1 MPSRGSDRVVTM
13 SDIARAA
20 GVSMAT
26 ASRALNNAAEVSPAT
41 RERVLRVAA
50 DLEYV
55 VSPEASGLARRR
67 TGRVGVIL
75 THLSRW
81 FYGEVLEGIEQVL
94 RDAGLDLLI
103 YVVRDAAERRRF
115 FAELPARRK
124 VDAVVVVGMPVSPEE
139 RARLALL
146 DVDVVAAGGQVAD
159 YPFVSI
165 DDELAGQQAM
175 DHLLFLGHR
184 RIAMIDAVDPNEEE
198 WPIELRSRAYV
209 RALERVGL
217 DLEHELFV
225 RTPWGPK
232 GGATGMEQLL
242 SLTVPPTAVLVHSD
256 EMAFGALATLRRAG
270 VRVPQDI
277 SVIGIDG
284 HPVGEQLDL
293 TTVSQDARLQGR
305 LAARA
310 VTSLLAGRTP
320 SAAELVPT
328 RLVPRGST
336 GSPRPL
342 P

>member
-1 MPSRGSDRVVTM
+1 MPGRGSDRVVTM

-26 ASRALNNAAEVSPAT
+26 ASRALNNAAEVSPGT
-41 RERVLRVAA
+41 RERVVRVAA
-50 DLEYV
+50 ELEYV

-81 FYGEVLEGIEQVL
+81 FYGEILEGIEPAL
-94 RDAGLDLLI
+94 RAAGLDLMVYMI
-103 YVVRDAAERRRF
+103 GDAAERRRF
-115 FAELPARRK
+115 FADLPARRK
-124 VDAVVVVGMPVSPEE
+124 VDAVIVVGMPVSPEE
-139 RARLALL
+139 RERLALM
-146 DVDVVAAGGQVAD
+146 DVAVVAAGGQVAE

-165 DDELAGQQAM
+165 DDEVAGRQAM

-184 RIAMIDAVDPNEEE
+184 RIAMLDAIDPNVAE

-209 RALERVGL
+209 RALERAGL
-217 DLEHELFV
+217 DLEDELFV
-225 RTPWGPK
+225 RTPWGAR
-232 GGATGMEQLL
+232 GGTTGMEQLL
-242 SLTVPPTAVLVHSD
+242 SLTVPPTAVFAHSD

-277 SVIGIDG
+277 SIIGIDG
-284 HPVGEQLDL
+284 HPIGEQLDL
-293 TTVSQDARLQGR
+293 TTVHQDARRQGR

-310 VTSLLAGRTP
+310 VTTLLSGRDP
-320 SAAELVPT
+320 SAAEFVPT

-336 GSPRPL
+336 GCPRRL

>member
-1 MPSRGSDRVVTM
+1 MPSRGSDRIVTM
-13 SDIARAA
+13 SDIAQAA

-26 ASRALNNAAEVSPAT
+26 ASRALNNTAEVSPAT

-81 FYGEVLEGIEQVL
+81 FYGEILEGVEQVL
-94 RDAGLDLLI
+94 RAAGLDLMI
-103 YVVRDAAERRRF
+103 YMVGDAAERRRF
-115 FAELPARRK
+115 FSDLPARRK
-124 VDAVVVVGMPVSPEE
+124 VDAVIVVGMPVSPEE
-139 RARLALL
+139 RERLALM
-146 DVDVVAAGGQVAD
+146 DVAVVAAGGQVAD

-165 DDELAGQQAM
+165 DDELAGRQAM

-184 RIAMIDAVDPNEEE
+184 RIAMIDAIDPNEDE

-209 RALERVGL
+209 RGLERVGMG
-217 DLEHELFV
+217 LEDELFARV
-225 RTPWGPK
+225 PWGPE

-242 SLTVPPTAVLVHSD
+242 SLSVPPTAVFAHSD

-270 VRVPQDI
+270 LRVPHDI

-284 HPVGEQLDL
+284 HPVGEQLVL
-293 TTVSQDARLQGR
+293 TTVIQDARLQGR

-310 VTSLLAGRTP
+310 VTTLLAGRDP
-320 SAAELVPT
+320 SAAEFVPT

-336 GSPRPL
+336 GRPRNL

>member
-1 MPSRGSDRVVTM
+1 MSSRGTDRVVTM

-26 ASRALNNAAEVSPAT
+26 ASRALNNTAEVSPAT

-50 DLEYV
+50 DLQYV

-81 FYGEVLEGIEQVL
+81 FYGEILEGVEQVL
-94 RDAGLDLLI
+94 RDANLDLMI

-115 FAELPARRK
+115 FSDLPARRK
-124 VDAVVVVGMPVSPEE
+124 VDAVVVVGMPVSPAE
-139 RARLALL
+139 RERLALM

-165 DDELAGQQAM
+165 DDELAGRQAM

-184 RIAMIDAVDPNEEE
+184 RIAMLDAIDPNQDE

-209 RALERVGL
+209 RALQRAGL
-217 DLEHELFV
+217 ELEDDLFV
-225 RTPWGPK
+225 RTPWGPE
-232 GGATGMEQLL
+232 GGAMGMERLL
-242 SLTVPPTAVLVHSD
+242 SLAVPPTAVLAHSD

-277 SVIGIDG
+277 SVMGIDG
-284 HPVGEQLDL
+284 HPIGEQLDL
-293 TTVSQDARLQGR
+293 TTVHQDARLQGR

-310 VTSLLAGRTP
+310 VTSLLAGQSP

-336 GSPRPL
+336 GSPRAL
-342 P
+342 L